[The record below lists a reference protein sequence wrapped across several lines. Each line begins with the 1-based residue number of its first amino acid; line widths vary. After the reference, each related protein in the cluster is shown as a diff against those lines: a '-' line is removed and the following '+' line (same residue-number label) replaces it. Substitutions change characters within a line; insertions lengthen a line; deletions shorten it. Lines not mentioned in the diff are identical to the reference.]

1 MPTPKL
7 LAGESVVYDARP
19 HLLYFSLPAAWGL
32 PILFLAIVFMRISGF
47 FADALRYVLLLAV
60 FLWSLWSLWHLVQW
74 WFTRCTVSNYRV
86 VWRQGVIA
94 RSGVEIPLDR
104 VSNVNF
110 HQSMLERVLG
120 AGDLVIESSGESGQS
135 RFSDIRHPDDV
146 QLLIH
151 QQINSRSAAVRPVAA
166 TATLLESLQELE
178 RLRTSG
184 TLTEEEF
191 IAAKQKLL
199 G

>member
-1 MPTPKL
+1 
-7 LAGESVVYDARP
+7 VYDARP

-151 QQINSRSAAVRPVAA
+151 QQINSRSAASRPVAA